1 MVDEVNQKP
10 NPSLIEGTKH
20 SWEVVIGLEVH
31 AQVTSDAKLFSG
43 SSTEFGAEPNTH
55 VSLVDAALPGMLP
68 VINGKCVEQAV
79 RTGLGLDAQVNLHS
93 VFDRKNY
100 FYPDLPQGYQISQF
114 SKPIVGEGVVNVDL
128 PDGTIRKVGIER
140 LHLEQDA
147 GKSIHDQH
155 PEFTYVDLNRS
166 GVALMEIVSKPDMRS
181 AEEAGAYVRKLRS
194 ILRYLGTCDGNME
207 QGSLRCDVNVSVC
220 KPDSAYGTR
229 CEIKNVNSI
238 RFVQQAI
245 EYESQRQVE
254 ILENGGV
261 IDQETRLFDSNQGIT
276 RTMRSKEEAHD
287 YRYFPDPDLLPLV
300 LTEKYVEDIKASL
313 PELPD
318 AKKNRFQ
325 NDLGLTPYHAGVLVS
340 DQENA
345 DYFEILV
352 EEITKKLKGISDG
365 LAQDCAN
372 VMVTDLFGHL
382 NKDDLSISDSPIS
395 PSGLAEL
402 QALKIDGT
410 ISGRIAKDVFE
421 EMFATGKSAAA
432 IVEDRGLRQLSD
444 SGELETLIV
453 DVLNTNPK
461 QVEQYRAGKEALFG
475 FFVGQAMKLTN
486 GQANPAMVNK
496 ILKEKL
502 SD

>member
-1 MVDEVNQKP
+1 
-10 NPSLIEGTKH
+10 
-20 SWEVVIGLEVH
+20 
-31 AQVTSDAKLFSG
+31 
-43 SSTEFGAEPNTH
+43 
-55 VSLVDAALPGMLP
+55 
-68 VINGKCVEQAV
+68 
-79 RTGLGLDAQVNLHS
+79 
-93 VFDRKNY
+93 
-100 FYPDLPQGYQISQF
+100 
-114 SKPIVGEGVVNVDL
+114 
-128 PDGTIRKVGIER
+128 
-140 LHLEQDA
+140 
-147 GKSIHDQH
+147 
-155 PEFTYVDLNRS
+155 
-166 GVALMEIVSKPDMRS
+166 
-181 AEEAGAYVRKLRS
+181 
-194 ILRYLGTCDGNME
+194 
-207 QGSLRCDVNVSVC
+207 
-220 KPDSAYGTR
+220 
-229 CEIKNVNSI
+229 
-238 RFVQQAI
+238 
-245 EYESQRQVE
+245 
-254 ILENGGV
+254 
-261 IDQETRLFDSNQGIT
+261 
-276 RTMRSKEEAHD
+276 MRSKEEAHD

-352 EEITKKLKGISDG
+352 EEITKKLKGISVG

-395 PSGLAEL
+395 PSGLA
-402 QALKIDGT
+402 DGT

-421 EMFATGKSAAA
+421 EMFATGKSAAT

-444 SGELETLIV
+444 SGELEALIV

>member
-1 MVDEVNQKP
+1 
-10 NPSLIEGTKH
+10 
-20 SWEVVIGLEVH
+20 
-31 AQVTSDAKLFSG
+31 
-43 SSTEFGAEPNTH
+43 
-55 VSLVDAALPGMLP
+55 
-68 VINGKCVEQAV
+68 
-79 RTGLGLDAQVNLHS
+79 
-93 VFDRKNY
+93 
-100 FYPDLPQGYQISQF
+100 
-114 SKPIVGEGVVNVDL
+114 
-128 PDGTIRKVGIER
+128 
-140 LHLEQDA
+140 
-147 GKSIHDQH
+147 
-155 PEFTYVDLNRS
+155 
-166 GVALMEIVSKPDMRS
+166 
-181 AEEAGAYVRKLRS
+181 
-194 ILRYLGTCDGNME
+194 ME

-245 EYESQRQVE
+245 EYDSQRQVE

-382 NKDDLSISDSPIS
+382 NKDDLSICDSPIS

-421 EMFATGKSAAA
+421 EMFATGKSAAT

-444 SGELETLIV
+444 SGELEALIV

-461 QVEQYRAGKEALFG
+461 QVEQYRAGKEALFV

-496 ILKEKL
+496 ILKEK
-502 SD
+502 